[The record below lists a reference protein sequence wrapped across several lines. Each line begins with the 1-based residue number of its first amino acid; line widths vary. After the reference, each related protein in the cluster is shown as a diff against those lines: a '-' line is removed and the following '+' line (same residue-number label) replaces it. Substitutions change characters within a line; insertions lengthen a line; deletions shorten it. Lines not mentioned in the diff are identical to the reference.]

1 MKQYL
6 ELAKRILDEGETRG
20 DRTGTGTKSIF
31 GTQTR
36 YDLREGLPLVTS
48 RKINFGPLVKELL
61 WFLRGET
68 NIKNLG
74 CGIWDE
80 WADAD
85 GELGPIYGKQW
96 TGWDCAFT
104 GEVDDDGNPW
114 AYPLKHFNQ
123 ILALTNGL
131 KTDPESRRH
140 IVSAWNVADVPY
152 MALPPCH
159 TMFQCYASRIPS
171 TDRYQILK
179 SRPIGGPILG
189 ALEDSD
195 FEVGEQESF
204 AELTT
209 DGLCDLAKIPKYYLD
224 LQLYQRSGDMM
235 LGVPF
240 NIASYSLLLMLLARE
255 ANMIPRFF
263 IHTLGDAHIYLNHL
277 EGAKEQLSREPC
289 ALPRIEIA
297 DKPMPYPGCPRDGS
311 VLESEDFKL
320 VGYDP
325 WPAIKYEIAV

>member
-6 ELAKRILDEGETRG
+6 EQVQQIIDQGCERG
-20 DRTGTGTKSIF
+20 DRTGTGTLSLF
-31 GTQTR
+31 GMQTR
-36 YDLREGLPLVTS
+36 YDLRQGFPLCTTKKVNLS
-48 RKINFGPLVKELL
+48 AIVKELL

-68 NIKNLG
+68 NIKTLD
-74 CGIWDE
+74 CKIWDE
-80 WADAD
+80 WADFD
-85 GELGPIYGKQW
+85 GELGPIYGWQW
-96 TGWDCAFT
+96 RHWDSVRE
-104 GEVDDDGNPW
+104 GEDISGPKTYVEKRDKIAELIQN
-114 AYPLKHFNQ
+114 LKKN
-123 ILALTNGL
+123 
-131 KTDPESRRH
+131 PESRRH

-159 TMFQCYASRIPS
+159 TMFQCYASRIEDLGTRNRHSSYKAMEP
-171 TDRYQILK
+171 
-179 SRPIGGPILG
+179 PIGPRNKEDEEALAAFDYLSCWNHKFFDDLG
-189 ALEDSD
+189 A
-195 FEVGEQESF
+195 
-204 AELTT
+204 
-209 DGLCDLAKIPKYYLD
+209 PKYYLD

-277 EGAKEQLSREPC
+277 EGAKEQLSREPLT
-289 ALPRIEIA
+289 LPRIEIA

-311 VLESEDFKL
+311 VLEPEDFKL

-325 WPAIKYEIAV
+325 LPAIKFPIAV